1 MISKT
6 VSILATLAE
15 SFSASVVIN
24 TQAQTYSIVCPIG
37 RRWCATETD
46 TVSVSFDAD
55 AKSKVVKELR
65 ALLNC
70 GTEPREKFDPIQI
83 DTGDWLTIAT
93 AANFKNISRQA
104 VYKWAKRNQEKTVE
118 IDGVLFV
125 HRSYCENK

>member
-6 VSILATLAE
+6 VSVLATLAE

-46 TVSVSFDAD
+46 IVTVSFDAD
-55 AKSKVVKELR
+55 AKNKVIRELR

-70 GTEPREKFDPIQI
+70 GTEPREKFDAIQI
-83 DTGDWLTIAT
+83 NTGDWLTIAT
-93 AANFKNISRQA
+93 AANLKNISRQA
-104 VYKWAKRNQEKTVE
+104 VYKWAKRNHEITVE

-125 HRSYCENK
+125 HRSYCESK